1 MIWIVRINIR
11 SLMWMLHY
19 KSLTWDWI
27 WNKFEFDRGEN
38 VELVSL
44 KEEEKDMKNTIIGDE
59 LSTVFRWIT
68 LMIKPKLFTHGSFG
82 HHYLETIKSSVA
94 PPILDWQNKLG
105 FCLNQG
111 WGAFRILNFWSIFP
125 KHNLPWTVHKCDETQ
140 TRRSYLFII

>member
-1 MIWIVRINIR
+1 MIWIVRISIR

-68 LMIKPKLFTHGSFG
+68 LMIKPKLFTHLSFG
-82 HHYLETIKSSVA
+82 HHKKPSNPLWRLPFWIDRKSWDFASTRGGGPFA
-94 PPILDWQNKLG
+94 FSTFGQFFQNIICLG
-105 FCLNQG
+105 
-111 WGAFRILNFWSIFP
+111 
-125 KHNLPWTVHKCDETQ
+125 TVHKKWWWINEMMK
-140 TRRSYLFII
+140 